1 MAHGRADPTEF
12 ERLRAER
19 DHAIERQAA
28 LGEVLKAIAN
38 APAELAPVLDTIAMN
53 ARRYCGAEDVLVLLA
68 EGDQVISRAH
78 AGPIALPSRDSDAS
92 TVGRQVPLV
101 NDTVIGRA
109 ILQKRTVHVDDL
121 QTAEGFATGRE
132 RARSANHRTTLAVP
146 LLRDGRAIGAIMAR
160 RIEVRPFS
168 EDEIALIET
177 FADQAVIAIENVRL
191 LNETKE
197 ALEQQTAVSEVL
209 ATISR
214 SAFDL
219 QPVLDTV
226 TERATR
232 LSRATQGTMHRVEG
246 DMLHFAAGF
255 GPSEAL
261 MELSRRNPIQIGDRG
276 TLTGR
281 VSAERRTVHLPD
293 VLQDPEYTYAEAQR
307 LGGFRAMLGVPL
319 LQEGHVIGVMSLW
332 RTEPIPFGEK
342 EIALV
347 ETFADQAAIAIGNVR
362 LLNETK
368 GALDQQTAIGEVLR
382 VISRSP
388 TDVSPVLEAV
398 VANAVRL
405 SGADSASLVR
415 IDNDVG
421 SIAAS
426 VGQTE
431 ETEATLRAFHRT
443 HRIVAG
449 RESLT
454 GRVLLER
461 RSVQI
466 ADASTDPDYEKRG
479 GTQAALSLLGVPLLG
494 PDGVIGVLIAR
505 RAAPH
510 VFSARQVAVVESFAD
525 QAVIAIENVRLFNET
540 KEALERQTAVSEV
553 LATISRSTFDLPAVL
568 QTIAERAMALA
579 NADEALIF
587 RIEGSDLV
595 LVTRHPVG
603 GPEYLEGFLT
613 VGGRQ
618 RADGATLPARAV
630 KTLSA
635 HYAEDVRLDPSLPQS
650 RTRTRFAVPI
660 QRDGRA
666 LGVIVVA
673 HVEVAPFTERQRAL
687 VETFADQAAIAIE
700 NVRLF
705 NETREALDRQTATSE
720 ILKVISGSPTDIQP
734 VLDAIASSAVRYT
747 GAEDAAVLLLR
758 GSSAEPMAHEGPLAV
773 PFAIT
778 LDRGSVSG
786 AALIDST
793 LVHVADV
800 TDGDDY
806 PASKRLSFE
815 NDGQRTVLAA
825 PLTREG
831 RAIGV
836 LVLRRREV
844 RPFTERQVDLARVFA
859 DQAVIAIENV
869 RLFNETREALD
880 RQTATSEILKVISG
894 SPTDIQPVLD
904 AIAESAV
911 RFCGAE
917 DAAVVLVRGDQ
928 LRVTAHHGPIPLLEV
943 PREDLDWPADRTS
956 VTGRAIV
963 DRRTT
968 FVDDIQ
974 AESDAEYSVGKKLS
988 REPPGGGAL
997 RERTTLATPLIRE
1010 GHALGAIML
1019 RRLEVRPFTEKQI
1032 ELVETF
1038 ADQAVI
1044 AIENVRLFNETK
1056 EALERQT
1063 ATGEILRVIAGS
1075 PLDVHPVLETIARSA
1090 SQFCAAENAAVILT
1104 HDDQLHAAASH
1115 GPLASAVPDFPLDRR
1130 TVTGR
1135 AIVERRVVHVHDLWA
1150 ESDDEYP
1157 IGKQQAKA
1165 MGHRTTLAAP
1175 MIREGRAIG
1184 AILLRRG
1191 EVRPF
1196 SERQIDLVQTFA
1208 DQAVIAIENVRLFN
1222 ETREALARQTATAEI
1237 LEVINRSAGELRPVY
1252 QAVLDAAERLLDA
1265 ESAGMHR
1272 VVDGQLE
1279 FVALGRGV
1287 IPRGGQIGLRMPIGD
1302 STVAGRAVLHR
1313 MTVHVPDVSS
1323 EPRLPQNP
1331 PWTRLA
1337 VPIMRGNDAVGV
1349 ITVGHAQARPFT
1361 AHQIELL
1368 ETFAGQVAIA
1378 MENVRLFNE
1387 TKEALEQQTA
1397 TSEVLQAISR
1407 SAFDLQGVLDTV
1419 VERAAQ
1425 LCGAQQGWMRRI
1437 EGDRFRFAAYY
1448 GASAE
1453 LRAMFEE
1460 MRAQGEYAAIDY
1472 TGMGG
1477 RAVLE
1482 RRPIHVHDVTA
1493 DADLRGASLIIRGGG
1508 RTGLAIPMLRDGE
1521 PIGAIVVARDR
1532 VAPFTDREIHLIEM
1546 FADQAVIAIENVRLF
1561 DEIQEKGRLL
1571 EAANRHK
1578 SEFLANMSHEL
1589 RTPLN
1594 AIIGFSEVL
1603 LQGMFGELN
1612 AKQREYQQ
1620 DVLSSGRHLLALI
1633 NDILDLAKI
1642 EAGRTDLE
1650 LSEFSLRD
1658 ALENGVT
1665 MVRERALRH
1674 GIGLA
1679 LTLDGVE
1686 RITADERKVKQIV
1699 FNLLSNAVKFTPDR
1713 GQVNIQASRSDA
1725 LVRVA
1730 VRDTGIGIDE
1740 RDRERIFQE
1749 FQQASRDPERSREGT
1764 GLGLTLTRRFVE
1776 LHGGRIW
1783 VESEAGKGSTFTFTL
1798 PQPPAR

>member
-28 LGEVLKAIAN
+28 LSEILKAITG
-38 APAELAPVLDTIAMN
+38 APADLAAVLDAIAVN

-466 ADASTDPDYEKRG
+466 ADASTDPDYKKRG

-510 VFSARQVAVVESFAD
+510 VFSAQQVAVVESFAD

-540 KEALERQTAVSEV
+540 K
-553 LATISRSTFDLPAVL
+553 
-568 QTIAERAMALA
+568 
-579 NADEALIF
+579 
-587 RIEGSDLV
+587 
-595 LVTRHPVG
+595 
-603 GPEYLEGFLT
+603 
-613 VGGRQ
+613 
-618 RADGATLPARAV
+618 
-630 KTLSA
+630 
-635 HYAEDVRLDPSLPQS
+635 
-650 RTRTRFAVPI
+650 
-660 QRDGRA
+660 
-666 LGVIVVA
+666 
-673 HVEVAPFTERQRAL
+673 
-687 VETFADQAAIAIE
+687 
-700 NVRLF
+700 
-705 NETREALDRQTATSE
+705 EALDRQTATSE

-734 VLDAIASSAVRYT
+734 VLDAIAESAVRYT

-963 DRRTT
+963 DRRTI

-1157 IGKQQAKA
+1157 IGKQQAQQ

-1302 STVAGRAVLHR
+1302 STVAGRAILHR

-1448 GASAE
+1448 GASPE

-1713 GQVNIQASRSDA
+1713 GQVNILASRSDA

-1764 GLGLTLTRRFVE
+1764 GLGLTLTQRFVE

-1783 VESEAGKGSTFTFTL
+1783 VESELGKGSTFTFTL
-1798 PQPPAR
+1798 PQPPAGKDV

>member
-101 NDTVIGRA
+101 NDTVIGRV

-219 QPVLDTV
+219 QPVLDAV

-666 LGVIVVA
+666 LGAIVVA

-800 TDGDDY
+800 TDGDEY

-844 RPFTERQVDLARVFA
+844 RPFTERQVDLARV
-859 DQAVIAIENV
+859 
-869 RLFNETREALD
+869 
-880 RQTATSEILKVISG
+880 
-894 SPTDIQPVLD
+894 
-904 AIAESAV
+904 
-911 RFCGAE
+911 
-917 DAAVVLVRGDQ
+917 
-928 LRVTAHHGPIPLLEV
+928 
-943 PREDLDWPADRTS
+943 
-956 VTGRAIV
+956 
-963 DRRTT
+963 
-968 FVDDIQ
+968 
-974 AESDAEYSVGKKLS
+974 
-988 REPPGGGAL
+988 
-997 RERTTLATPLIRE
+997 
-1010 GHALGAIML
+1010 
-1019 RRLEVRPFTEKQI
+1019 
-1032 ELVETF
+1032 F

-1157 IGKQQAKA
+1157 IGKQQAQQ

-1222 ETREALARQTATAEI
+1222 ETREALERQTATAEI

-1279 FVALGRGV
+1279 FVALGGGV

-1764 GLGLTLTRRFVE
+1764 GLGLTLTQRFVE

-1783 VESEAGKGSTFTFTL
+1783 VESELGKGSTFTFTL
-1798 PQPPAR
+1798 PQPPAGKDV